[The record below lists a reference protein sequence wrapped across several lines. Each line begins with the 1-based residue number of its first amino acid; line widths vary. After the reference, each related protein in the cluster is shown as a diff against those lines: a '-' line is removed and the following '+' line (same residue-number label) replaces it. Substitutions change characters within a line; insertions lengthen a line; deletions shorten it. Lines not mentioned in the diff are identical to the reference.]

1 MNFRILV
8 VGLLTVLLVSCA
20 GNRRLGRSEPIV
32 DMKGVDQVAYRQD
45 LAECRAYADEV
56 NVAGRAAGGAVG
68 GAVVGGIIGAVV
80 GNSDTA
86 ERVAGVGA
94 VTGGVSGTGRGLE
107 ERGRVVR
114 NCLIGRGYR
123 VLN

>member
-1 MNFRILV
+1 MSFKPLV
-8 VGLLTVLLVSCA
+8 FCAAASLLVACA
-20 GNRRLGRSEPIV
+20 GNRPFQRDPIV
-32 DMKGVDQVAYRQD
+32 DMKGVDQVAYNQD
-45 LAECRAYADEV
+45 LAECREYSRQV
-56 NVAGRAAGGAVG
+56 NVAGRAGEGAVA
-68 GAVVGGIIGAVV
+68 GAVVGGVIGAVV

-86 ERVAGVGA
+86 QRGAGVGA

-107 ERGRVVR
+107 EQNRVVR